1 MEGWLMCEK
10 CGMIT
15 LSIKLDGLEPELKR
29 VAKLIYDGKLK
40 PGQIDKAI
48 VKKIAEQLMKGIFK
62 GYGKDLKSKKLT
74 PADRTFLNKINDN
87 VYVFSGFKNHAQLVE
102 TTMLLK
108 TDEGTLKPFNDFLED
123 VLKVDKTYNEVYL
136 AAEYSN
142 AIASAQ
148 MAQAWQDFENNGVE
162 MLTYQTANDD
172 RVREEHA
179 ILEGITLPLD
189 DPFWSTYYPP
199 NDWGCRCDAV
209 PTTETK
215 EVREPASSLP
225 DIPEMFQNNV
235 GQTGVVFPDTHPYFD
250 VSKGVAKSINSQVKD
265 ILNEED

>member
-1 MEGWLMCEK
+1 MCKK
-10 CGMIT
+10 CGIIT
-15 LSIKLDGLEPELKR
+15 LSMPNMGNLEPELKR
-29 VAKLIYDGKLK
+29 IAQLIIDGKLK
-40 PGQIDKAI
+40 PGQIDKVM

-62 GYGKDLKSKKLT
+62 GYGKELSSKDLT
-74 PADRTFLNKINDN
+74 PAERTFLNQINDN
-87 VYVFSGFKNHAQLVE
+87 VYVFSGFKNYQQLQE
-102 TTMLLK
+102 TSLLLK
-108 TDEGTLKPFNDFLED
+108 NDDGVIKPFNEFLND
-123 VLKVDKTYNEVYL
+123 VLQVDKTYNEVYL

-142 AIASAQ
+142 AVASAQ

-172 RVREEHA
+172 RVRDDHA
-179 ILEGITLPLD
+179 IMEGITLPID

-235 GQTGVVFPDTHPYFD
+235 GQSGIVFPDTHPYFD
-250 VSKGVAKSINSQVKD
+250 VSKGVAKSINEQVKD
-265 ILNEED
+265 ILKEED